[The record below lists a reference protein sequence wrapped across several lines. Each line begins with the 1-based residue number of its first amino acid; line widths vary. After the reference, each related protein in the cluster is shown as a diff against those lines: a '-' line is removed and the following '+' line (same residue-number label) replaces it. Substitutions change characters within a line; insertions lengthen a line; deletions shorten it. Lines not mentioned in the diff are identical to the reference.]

1 MIEGGRGKLMRAS
14 LEAIAGG
21 TGDLVIEF
29 FVVFSRFECALKRA
43 GFIKAANHDNAFANW
58 DDFAKKRL
66 DELLPSMEDLEF
78 NRAKSYLIDHPPRKQ
93 IYKNGRMC
101 WQDNAKR
108 HRESDGKYLLRLVR
122 DVRNNLFHGG
132 KYPMAP
138 IDGEALRNKDL
149 LQACLSV
156 LAGCRSID
164 SRVDAFFN

>member
-1 MIEGGRGKLMRAS
+1 MRAS

-43 GFIKAANHDNAFANW
+43 GFVKVYNHDGVYADWDKFAET
-58 DDFAKKRL
+58 RL
-66 DELLPSMEDLEF
+66 DKRLPSMEDLEF
-78 NRAKSYLIDHPPRKQ
+78 NQARLYLIGHPPQKQ
-93 IYKNGRMC
+93 IFRNGRMG
-101 WQDNAKR
+101 WEDNAKR
-108 HRESDGKYLLRLVR
+108 KGESDSKYLLRLVR

-132 KYPMAP
+132 KYPMVP

-156 LAGCRSID
+156 LTACLSID
-164 SRVDAFFN
+164 SSIDAFFNDAS